1 MVTDTFFSR
10 EPVTVASDFVGRKE
24 AVRQVGAWL
33 GARQP
38 QNINIV
44 GEPKIGKSS
53 LLRYIVNQQIG
64 AVPQVQ
70 MVYVWLDLLTL
81 PVCDSEHFWPFLL
94 WQLQTAVSQA
104 NISLPEGDEELPPL
118 DQILDLLYALRQTE
132 RPLRL
137 ILVMDAFER
146 LSPALSA
153 KDLDWL
159 RSLITAHSEWLAF
172 VIGSPKPIS
181 QLLAEL
187 EQSMIGSLFSEQFK
201 DYYLV
206 LLSDDESAAFC
217 QKAAAV
223 VSDVSLSRQD
233 MDFLLAEAG
242 PHPALLKMACE
253 YLLQARAAASKY
265 PYEDAAADLRLDSGV
280 QSLCKRLWLARSPEE
295 QAMLLALAQGQDAG
309 SRQLLVRKLGLAVER
324 NGRLQLFSR
333 VFADFVRQQRVIVE
347 NAEMVGAVREETAVY
362 TTLNGKS
369 SIFHLP
375 ESRIVRKHG
384 QEILL
389 TKLENRL
396 LAYLRDHA
404 GHVCTYEELR
414 DNVWKPES
422 KLHVVEKGVNR
433 LRAKIEDDPDRPR
446 HIISMRGEG
455 YRWQE

>member
-24 AVRQVGAWL
+24 AIRQVGAWL

-53 LLRYIVNQQIG
+53 LLRYIVSQRIG
-64 AVPQVQ
+64 AVPQVET
-70 MVYVWLDLLTL
+70 VYVWLDLLTL
-81 PVCDSEHFWPFLL
+81 PLCDSAHFWPFLL
-94 WQLQTAVSQA
+94 QQVQTAVSQA
-104 NISLPEGDEELPPL
+104 NLSLPEVDEDLPPF
-118 DQILDLLYALRQTE
+118 DQLLDLLDELRQAE
-132 RPLRL
+132 RPLHL
-137 ILVMDAFER
+137 IVIMDAFER
-146 LSPALSA
+146 LSPELSE

-159 RSLITAHSEWLAF
+159 RSLTTAHSEWLAI

-181 QLLAEL
+181 QLLAQR

-201 DYYLV
+201 DYSLV
-206 LLSDDESAAFC
+206 LFSDEESTALCQQASAAF
-217 QKAAAV
+217 AGG
-223 VSDVSLSRQD
+223 SLSQQD
-233 MDFLLAEAG
+233 VDFLLAEAG

-253 YLLQARAAASKY
+253 YLLQALAAASKH
-265 PYEDAAADLRLDSGV
+265 PYEDVAADLRLDSGV
-280 QSLCKRLWLARSPEE
+280 QSLCKRLWLNRTPEE
-295 QAMLLALAQGQDAG
+295 QAMLFALAQGQQAG
-309 SRQLLVRKLGLAVER
+309 NRQLLVRKLGLAVER

-333 VFADFVRQQRVIVE
+333 VFADFVRQQRVIVDS
-347 NAEMVGAVREETAVY
+347 AETVRSVREETAVY

-369 SIFHLP
+369 HIIHLP
-375 ESRIVRKHG
+375 ESRIVKKHG

-396 LAYLRDHA
+396 LAYLRDRA

>member
-24 AVRQVGAWL
+24 AIEWVAAKL
-33 GARQP
+33 GARHP

-53 LLRYIVNQQIG
+53 LLRYIVNQRVG
-64 AVPQVQ
+64 AVPLVK

-81 PVCDSEHFWPFLL
+81 PVCDSEQFWPFLL
-94 WQLQTAVSQA
+94 RQLQTAVSQA
-104 NISLPEGDEELPPL
+104 NISLPELDGDLPPQN
-118 DQILDLLYALRQTE
+118 QIADLLDTLQQKE

-137 ILVMDAFER
+137 ILVIDAFER
-146 LSPALSA
+146 LSPELSE

-159 RSLITAHSEWLAF
+159 RSLTTAHSDWLAF
-172 VIGSPKPIS
+172 VIGSPKPLN
-181 QLLAEL
+181 QLLAQW

-206 LLSDDESAAFC
+206 LLSDDESIAFC
-217 QKAAAV
+217 RQASEAFAGG
-223 VSDVSLSRQD
+223 SLSRQD
-233 MDFLLAEAG
+233 LDFLLAEAG

-253 YLLQARAAASKY
+253 YLLQAQAGASRH

-280 QSLCKRLWLARSPEE
+280 QSLCNRLWLARSPEE
-295 QAMLLALAQGQDAG
+295 QAMLFALAQGQETG
-309 SRQLLVRKLGLAVER
+309 NRQLLVRKLGLAVER

-333 VFADFVRQQRVIVE
+333 VFADFVRQQATDVSKQ
-347 NAEMVGAVREETAVY
+347 TAVPGL
-362 TTLNGKS
+362 LNGKS
-369 SIFHLP
+369 HVIHLP
-375 ESRIVRKHG
+375 ESRVVKKHG
-384 QEILL
+384 QEIAL

-404 GHVCTYEELR
+404 GQVCTYEELR